1 LAIDLFTLRWRA
13 VKGDTAR
20 DFVQVPHS
28 TLEARALSTYRIGT
42 VHIPAPVDAV
52 GTPIDSPTS
61 GLPPSRFTD
70 GEVLTLQYATDPA
83 AIRALLPEPLEPIN
97 DTVQIQVS
105 RWGSIPGTGRN
116 IHECN
121 VMVAA
126 RYGEGSSRIDGSY
139 SPYFWV
145 ESDRSMVGGREF
157 HGQPKRI
164 ADISLET
171 IGDLHVGR
179 VRHNGIDVFTGTMQY
194 KPQKSTFERLRSR
207 IDPVTNMNLKI
218 VNHIDSTPAIKQLT
232 ARDLTD
238 IEVFECYE
246 GPCTVDVRPTATAP
260 LYRLP
265 PLEFLE
271 GFYWRTDF
279 SLVGGYVVHDYLAEP
294 RAEIG
299 LRANARA
306 FSSM

>member
-1 LAIDLFTLRWRA
+1 
-13 VKGDTAR
+13 
-20 DFVQVPHS
+20 
-28 TLEARALSTYRIGT
+28 LSTYRIGT
-42 VHIPAPVDAV
+42 VHIPAPADAV

-70 GEVLTLQYATDPA
+70 GEVLTLQYATDPV

-97 DTVQIQVS
+97 DTVQVQIS
-105 RWGSIPGTGRN
+105 RWGSVPGAGHN

-121 VMVAA
+121 VMVGA
-126 RYGEGSSRIDGSY
+126 RYRGSSGIVEGSY

-145 ESDRSMVGGREF
+145 QSDRSMVGGREF

-164 ADISLET
+164 AEISLYT
-171 IGDLHVGR
+171 VGDLHVGR
-179 VRHNGIDVFTGTMQY
+179 VRHNGIEVFTGTLQY
-194 KPQKSTFERLRSR
+194 KPHKSTFDRLRSR
-207 IDPVTNMNLKI
+207 IDLVTNFNLKI

-232 ARDLTD
+232 SRDLTD
-238 IEVFECYE
+238 IEIHECYE
-246 GPCTVDVRPTATAP
+246 GPCTVEVRPTATAP

-279 SLVGGYVVHDYLAEP
+279 SLVGGHVLHDYLARP
-294 RAEIG
+294 QDALSLSR
-299 LRANARA
+299 NAMA
-306 FSSM
+306 GSTT